1 MKKWTVLFPL
11 FSILFLL
18 WIEQGIEV
26 SYVWKTLAKVLVF
39 VVFPVLLLRSF
50 TFDFLQIRKTQ
61 KKSIYIALGLGL
73 LVAGTILSTYMLL
86 NDLIDLVALQE
97 DLEKRV
103 GVTASVFPFVAVY
116 ILLGNSFLEEFFFR
130 GLLVDLLKESRL
142 KWFLPSLFFAIYHIA
157 IFLPWF
163 EWPILLLAVAGL
175 FIGGLVFQWIN
186 EKSGTIYPSWI
197 IHIFADIGVLLIGVY
212 MFYIK

>member
-1 MKKWTVLFPL
+1 MKKWTVI
-11 FSILFLL
+11 FSLISIFFLL
-18 WIEQGIEV
+18 WIEQGLEV
-26 SYVWKTLAKVLVF
+26 TYVWKTFAKVMAF
-39 VVFPVLLLRSF
+39 VIFPALLLRGYKF
-50 TFDFLQIRKTQ
+50 EFLQIRKTQ
-61 KKSIYIALGLGL
+61 KKSIYLASGLGIV
-73 LVAGTILSTYMLL
+73 VAGTVLSAFMLL
-86 NDLIDLVALQE
+86 NDSIDLVALQI
-97 DLEKRV
+97 DLETRV

-130 GLLVDLLKESRL
+130 GLLVDLLRDSKL

-163 EWPILLLAVAGL
+163 DWPILILAVAGL
-175 FIGGLVFQWIN
+175 FIGGLIFQWIN

-212 MFYIK
+212 MFYFN

>member
-1 MKKWTVLFPL
+1 MKKWTVI
-11 FSILFLL
+11 FSLISIFFLL
-18 WIEQGIEV
+18 WIEQGLEV
-26 SYVWKTLAKVLVF
+26 SYVWKTLAKVMVF
-39 VVFPVLLLRSF
+39 VVFPVLLLRGYKF
-50 TFDFLQIRKTQ
+50 EFLQIRKTQ
-61 KKSIYIALGLGL
+61 KKSIYLALGLGIV
-73 LVAGTILSTYMLL
+73 VAGTVTSAFMLL
-86 NDLIDLVALQE
+86 NDSIDLVALQI
-97 DLEKRV
+97 DLETRV

-130 GLLVDLLKESRL
+130 GLLVDLLRDSKL

-163 EWPILLLAVAGL
+163 EWPILILAVAGL
-175 FIGGLVFQWIN
+175 FTGGLIFQWIN

-212 MFYIK
+212 MFYFN

>member
-1 MKKWTVLFPL
+1 MKKWTVI
-11 FSILFLL
+11 FSLISIFFLL
-18 WIEQGIEV
+18 WIEQGLEV
-26 SYVWKTLAKVLVF
+26 SYVWKTLAKAMVF
-39 VVFPVLLLRSF
+39 VVFPVLLLRGYKF
-50 TFDFLQIRKTQ
+50 EFLQIRKTQ
-61 KKSIYIALGLGL
+61 KKSIYLALGLGIV
-73 LVAGTILSTYMLL
+73 VAGTVLSAFMLL
-86 NDLIDLVALQE
+86 NDSIDLVALQI
-97 DLEKRV
+97 DLETRV

-130 GLLVDLLKESRL
+130 GLLVDLLRDSKL

-163 EWPILLLAVAGL
+163 DWPILILAVAGL
-175 FIGGLVFQWIN
+175 FIGGLIFQWIN

-212 MFYIK
+212 MFYFN